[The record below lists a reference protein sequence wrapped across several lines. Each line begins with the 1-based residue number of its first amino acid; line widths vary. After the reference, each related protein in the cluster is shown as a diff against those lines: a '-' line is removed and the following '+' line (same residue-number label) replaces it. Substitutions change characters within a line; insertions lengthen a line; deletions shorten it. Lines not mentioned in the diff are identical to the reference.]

1 MNKSLLSLFCLALM
15 TLPALADGPVRHV
28 VQFKFRKDAT
38 PEQIQHVISEFA
50 TLKKKI
56 REVDSLEWGT
66 NVSPEGLN
74 KGFLHCWILTFRSEA
89 DRDTYLHHPEHEA
102 FVKIAKP
109 LLDDVQVV
117 DFIPVKPVM
126 VPADKARKPMP
137 SGIPKAWGQQKTG

>member
-1 MNKSLLSLFCLALM
+1 MNKSLLSLCCLALM
-15 TLPALADGPVRHV
+15 ALPALAGGPVRHV

-50 TLKKKI
+50 ALKKKI

-89 DRDTYLHHPEHEA
+89 DRDTYLHHPEHEV

-109 LLDDVQVV
+109 LLDDVQVI

-126 VPADKARKPMP
+126 VPADKTRKPMP